1 MAQISLVKGI
11 LLGGL
16 IGASLSMLD
25 KQTRKNSMYK
35 MRNLKSSFTDFD
47 SMSTSITDTS
57 EKVKLTAEK
66 VSSDV
71 AFIME
76 KVEELKEVTPT
87 IASIVKETKDAFT
100 TGSSTH
106 EEEYKPH
113 GLTSSISSTSST
125 QYLPQYTH

>member
-1 MAQISLVKGI
+1 MAQFSLVKGL

-25 KQTRKNSMYK
+25 KRTRKNSLYN
-35 MRNLKSSFTDFD
+35 MRRLSTSITDFD
-47 SMSTSITDTS
+47 TMSSSITDTS
-57 EKVKLTAEK
+57 EKVKQTAEK
-66 VSSDV
+66 VSNDV
-71 AFIME
+71 AFILE

-100 TGSSTH
+100 TGGAD
-106 EEEYKPH
+106 EEYKPQ
-113 GLTSSISSTSST
+113 GITSST

>member
-47 SMSTSITDTS
+47 SMSSSITDTS

-100 TGSSTH
+100 SGSIH
-106 EEEYKPH
+106 EEGYKPQ

>member
-1 MAQISLVKGI
+1 MAQLSLVKGL

-25 KQTRKNSMYK
+25 KRTRKNSMYN
-35 MRNLKSSFTDFD
+35 MRRLSTSITDFD
-47 SMSTSITDTS
+47 SMSSSITDTS
-57 EKVKLTAEK
+57 EKVKQTAEK
-66 VSSDV
+66 VSNDV
-71 AFIME
+71 AFILE

-100 TGSSTH
+100 TGGA
-106 EEEYKPH
+106 EEEYKPQ
-113 GLTSSISSTSST
+113 GITSST

>member
-47 SMSTSITDTS
+47 SMSSSITDTS

-100 TGSSTH
+100 SDSIH

>member
-1 MAQISLVKGI
+1 MAQISLAKGI

-25 KQTRKNSMYK
+25 KQTRQNSIYK

-47 SMSTSITDTS
+47 SMSSSITDTS

-100 TGSSTH
+100 SGSIQ
-106 EEEYKPH
+106 EEYKPQ

>member
-100 TGSSTH
+100 TGGIH

>member
-1 MAQISLVKGI
+1 MAQLSLVKGL

-25 KQTRKNSMYK
+25 KRTRKNSLYN
-35 MRNLKSSFTDFD
+35 MRRLSTSITDFD
-47 SMSTSITDTS
+47 TMSSSITDTS
-57 EKVKLTAEK
+57 EKVKQTAEK
-66 VSSDV
+66 VSNDV
-71 AFIME
+71 AFILE

-100 TGSSTH
+100 TGGA
-106 EEEYKPH
+106 EEEYKPQ
-113 GLTSSISSTSST
+113 SITSST

>member
-1 MAQISLVKGI
+1 MAQLSLVKGL

-25 KQTRKNSMYK
+25 KRTRKNSLYN
-35 MRNLKSSFTDFD
+35 MRRLSTSITDFD
-47 SMSTSITDTS
+47 TMSSSITDTS
-57 EKVKLTAEK
+57 EKVKQTAEK
-66 VSSDV
+66 VSNDV
-71 AFIME
+71 AFILE

-100 TGSSTH
+100 TGGA
-106 EEEYKPH
+106 EEEYKPQ
-113 GLTSSISSTSST
+113 GITSST

>member
-35 MRNLKSSFTDFD
+35 MRNLKSSFTDCD

-100 TGSSTH
+100 TGSTH

>member
-1 MAQISLVKGI
+1 MAQFSLVKGL

-25 KQTRKNSMYK
+25 KRTRKNSLYN
-35 MRNLKSSFTDFD
+35 MRRLSTSITDFD
-47 SMSTSITDTS
+47 TMSSSITDTS
-57 EKVKLTAEK
+57 EKVKQTAEK
-66 VSSDV
+66 VSNDV
-71 AFIME
+71 AFILE

-100 TGSSTH
+100 TGGA
-106 EEEYKPH
+106 EEEYKPQ
-113 GLTSSISSTSST
+113 GITSST